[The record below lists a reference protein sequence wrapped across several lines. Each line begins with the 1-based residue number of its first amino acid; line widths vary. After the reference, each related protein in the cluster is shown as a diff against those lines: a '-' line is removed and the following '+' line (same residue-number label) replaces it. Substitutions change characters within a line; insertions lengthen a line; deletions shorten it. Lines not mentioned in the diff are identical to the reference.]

1 MPFALPPA
9 GQGDQVVVIDDKG
22 LKVTAFRVDHAP
34 IDPAVGYRFDYKGR
48 SIVITGDTKK
58 TPSVQA
64 LSKGVDILVHEAL
77 QPTLVKL
84 LETEFSNKSQNN
96 MSQVMRDIL
105 NYHTTPEEA
114 ATQAAAAGARELV
127 LNHIVPPLP
136 LRFAYP
142 AFLGDAAKFYDKP
155 ITVGEDGM
163 LFSLPANSTAIDR
176 KRLY

>member
-1 MPFALPPA
+1 M
-9 GQGDQVVVIDDKG
+9 
-22 LKVTAFRVDHAP
+22 
-34 IDPAVGYRFDYKGR
+34 
-48 SIVITGDTKK
+48 
-58 TPSVQA
+58 
-64 LSKGVDILVHEAL
+64 HEAL

-114 ATQAAAAGARELV
+114 TAPAAAAGAKALV

-142 AFLGDAAKFYDKP
+142 AFLGDAAKFYDKS

-163 LFSLPANSTAIDR
+163 LFSLPANSTSINR
-176 KRLY
+176 RQLY